1 MHNDIFSIKR
11 DRVNKDDGDRGT
23 KGSSVR
29 RNKPK
34 CDYRSKKEAVPEN
47 VAKGWRG
54 ALKDFLINYCEF
66 MRIISSWIA
75 AAMAMTKPER
85 AAGEGNGAGK
95 PPRILTL

>member
-1 MHNDIFSIKR
+1 MMGIEEQKGQAFDAINQNATIGPKR
-11 DRVNKDDGDRGT
+11 RRCPKTLQKDGG
-23 KGSSVR
+23 
-29 RNKPK
+29 
-34 CDYRSKKEAVPEN
+34 
-47 VAKGWRG
+47 G

>member
-1 MHNDIFSIKR
+1 
-11 DRVNKDDGDRGT
+11 
-23 KGSSVR
+23 
-29 RNKPK
+29 
-34 CDYRSKKEAVPEN
+34 
-47 VAKGWRG
+47 
-54 ALKDFLINYCEF
+54 